1 MGPLPERQDNG
12 GNNMTNPQSTETT
25 TTWNFDPA
33 HTQVEF
39 VVKHMMI
46 TKVRGR
52 FADVSGTLELDES
65 DLSNSLVEVDID
77 AASIDTRQGDR
88 DTHLRSGDFLD
99 VEAHP
104 KLTFRSKRVE
114 GKSLEAGAEFSVVG
128 ELTIRGTTK
137 EVTLDAVFEG
147 SGRDPWG
154 GDRLAF
160 SGSTEID
167 RREFGLEWNQK
178 LETGGVLVSHDVKIQ
193 LEVQAVRAG
202 ASEGG

>member
-1 MGPLPERQDNG
+1 MNES
-12 GNNMTNPQSTETT
+12 QSTETA
-25 TTWNFDPA
+25 TTWNIDPA
-33 HTQVEF
+33 HSQVEF

-52 FADVSGTLELDES
+52 FADVSGTLRLDES
-65 DLSNSLVEVDID
+65 DLSNSLVEVDIG
-77 AASIDTRQGDR
+77 AASIDTRQEDR
-88 DTHLRSGDFLD
+88 DKHLRSGDFLD
-99 VEAHP
+99 AETHP

-114 GKSLEAGAEFSVVG
+114 GAALEDGSEFRVVG
-128 ELTIRGTTK
+128 DLTIRGTTR
-137 EVTLDAVFEG
+137 EVALDAVFEG

-178 LETGGVLVSHDVKIQ
+178 LETGGVLVGHDVKIQ
-193 LEVQAVRAG
+193 LEVQAVRAAEG
-202 ASEGG
+202 EAEGG